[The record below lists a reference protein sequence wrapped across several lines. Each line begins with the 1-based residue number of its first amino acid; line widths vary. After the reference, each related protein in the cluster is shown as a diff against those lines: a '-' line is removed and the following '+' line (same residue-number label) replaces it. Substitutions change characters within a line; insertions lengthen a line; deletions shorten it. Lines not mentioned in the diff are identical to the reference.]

1 MLSFKDV
8 SDIDMI
14 KNFLN
19 KNSIWEKFSP
29 KGLFFGAFDDGKL
42 FGTTQIVLE
51 DGKAYIQFVF
61 IDKEYR
67 GQNLGNTMVRSLLNK
82 LELNGFNMVYSK
94 VENEYLE
101 KIGFSIDQGEYF
113 CDLKELFSGGCSC
126 CMGGQH
132 ERQVE

>member
-14 KNFLN
+14 KRFLN
-19 KNSIWEKFSP
+19 KNSIWERFSP

-67 GQNLGNTMVRSLLNK
+67 GQGLGNAMVRSLFNK
-82 LELNGFNMVYSK
+82 LEMNGFNMVYSK
-94 VENEYLE
+94 IEDEYLE
-101 KIGFSIDQGEYF
+101 KIGFSMDQGEYY
-113 CDLKELFSGGCSC
+113 CNLEDLFSGGCSC
-126 CMGGQH
+126 CIGDH
-132 ERQVE
+132 HD